1 MQKKTLLS
9 ACIAL
14 ALSGS
19 GWAADIDDTDSATRQ
34 RKETRIPCPTAH
46 SSEKLSPQQLK
57 SLPSECSTTN
67 DNNLYSLIAVG
78 ATSLITTL
86 AVLELNHDDGNHA
99 HSSDNP
105 PVPPDDDNGG
115 NTPDDGGNTPDDGGN
130 TPDDGGHR
138 MMVAI
143 PQTMAA
149 TSPRPKSLKSSI
161 TMSRSTKIKAR

>member
-105 PVPPDDDNGG
+105 P
-115 NTPDDGGNTPDDGGN
+115 
-130 TPDDGGHR
+130 
-138 MMVAI
+138 

>member
-130 TPDDGGHR
+130 TPDDGGNT
-138 MMVAI
+138 
-143 PQTMAA
+143 PDDGGNTPDDGGN
-149 TSPRPKSLKSSI
+149 TPDDGGNTPDDGGN
-161 TMSRSTKIKAR
+161 TP

>member
-115 NTPDDGGNTPDDGGN
+115 NTPD
-130 TPDDGGHR
+130 
-138 MMVAI
+138 
-143 PQTMAA
+143 
-149 TSPRPKSLKSSI
+149 
-161 TMSRSTKIKAR
+161 